1 MENADFYP
9 INTDTVLVLTN
20 QLITIT
26 KADGNDDTNL
36 KDDTNGN
43 DQGNI
48 LETKIIRY

>member
-20 QLITIT
+20 QLIT
-26 KADGNDDTNL
+26 KLDGNEDRNL